1 MGLSHQRHITPPHK
15 RRIQVSLRY
24 RRILNW
30 LGRIFLLVF
39 GIKISTT
46 VRLALSVSPELA
58 CPSLVL
64 WVRHLEEASV
74 ALLTV
79 GSKKKTSGQ
88 FPMIAGPNTAD
99 NAAKRLGPFL
109 LHWQPFSP
117 LGRST
122 VSILSTLSSSL
133 TPSNARTTWV
143 RNHGSS
149 ASTYY
154 ESVTQS
160 GE

>member
-1 MGLSHQRHITPPHK
+1 M
-15 RRIQVSLRY
+15 
-24 RRILNW
+24 
-30 LGRIFLLVF
+30 F
-39 GIKISTT
+39 GIEIFTT
-46 VRLALSVSPELA
+46 VRLALSASPDLA

-79 GSKKKTSGQ
+79 GSQKKSGQ
-88 FPMIAGPNTAD
+88 FSMIAGPNIAD

-122 VSILSTLSSSL
+122 VSI
-133 TPSNARTTWV
+133 
-143 RNHGSS
+143 
-149 ASTYY
+149 
-154 ESVTQS
+154 
-160 GE
+160 